1 MITVICGEDLVT
13 SRNYYFDLK
22 NKYREKNYEIK
33 EIHPTQISEIQKGLG
48 ESLSLFSEK
57 IVFFTQNLNK
67 LISRKNVSINQLI
80 DTLQKNNKIEVIDWE
95 EGIGARNLKFPKTV
109 TIKDFKP
116 SQTIFKLLDSCY
128 PTNKKN
134 FIEQI
139 NLLSDKLDDAFIFYM
154 LIKHIRTLLIVKSS
168 EKPAG
173 ILDWQFYKL
182 KKQAAYWS
190 LEKLLLFYENLHK
203 IDVVNKTSKNPFSIK
218 HSLDLLAYYLL

>member
-67 LISRKNVSINQLI
+67 LISRKNVSINQLMI
-80 DTLQKNNKIEVIDWE
+80 LFKRITKLKSL
-95 EGIGARNLKFPKTV
+95 IGKRGLAPEILSFPNSN
-109 TIKDFKP
+109 IKDFKP

-154 LIKHIRTLLIVKSS
+154 LIKHIRTL
-168 EKPAG
+168 
-173 ILDWQFYKL
+173 
-182 KKQAAYWS
+182 
-190 LEKLLLFYENLHK
+190 
-203 IDVVNKTSKNPFSIK
+203 
-218 HSLDLLAYYLL
+218 

>member
-1 MITVICGEDLVT
+1 MLIVICGEDLVA

-22 NKYREKNYEIK
+22 NKYRKKNYDIK
-33 EIHPTQISEIQKGLG
+33 EIPPTQISEIQKGLG
-48 ESLSLFSEK
+48 ESLSLFFEK
-57 IVFFTQNLNK
+57 TAFFTQNLNK
-67 LISRKNVSINQLI
+67 IISQKNLSIIQLI
-80 DTLQKNNKIEVIDWE
+80 DYLQKNKSIEVIDWE

-128 PTNKKN
+128 PSNKKN
-134 FIEQI
+134 FIKQI
-139 NLLSDKLDDAFIFYM
+139 NLLPDKLDDTFIFYM

-168 EKPAG
+168 EKPPG

-190 LEKLLLFYENLHK
+190 LEKLILFYENLHK
-203 IDVVNKTSKNPFSIK
+203 IDVINKTNKNPFSIR

>member
-1 MITVICGEDLVT
+1 MITVICGEDLVA
-13 SRNYYFDLK
+13 SRNYFSDLK
-22 NKYREKNYEIK
+22 NKYRKKNYEIK
-33 EIHPTQISEIQKGLG
+33 EIPPSQITEIQKGLG

-57 IVFFTQNLNK
+57 IIFSVQNLNK
-67 LISRKNVSINQLI
+67 LISRKNVTIIRII
-80 DTLQKNNKIEVIDWE
+80 DTLAKNKNIEVIDWE

-128 PTNKKN
+128 PSNKNN

-139 NLLSDKLDDAFIFYM
+139 NFLSDKLDDTFIFYM
-154 LIKHIRTLLIVKSS
+154 LVKHIRNLLMVKSA
-168 EKPAG
+168 EKPTG
-173 ILDWQFYKL
+173 MLDWQFYKL

-203 IDVVNKTSKNPFSIK
+203 IDVINKTSKNPFSTK